1 MSIVIRRA
9 ALTDITRIVEL
20 AIESVSR
27 NPLPLMIDRG
37 AMTETA
43 LDLIKGGQHF
53 ARVAEVDGHVVG
65 ALGACTQPGFWHQ
78 RSTCSVLMFFA
89 TVAGAGLASVAA
101 DAAGELL
108 AADGAMEDDA
118 AASAA
123 SAASATAAATPA
135 AAAAGSCS
143 TRHSNASVDNSAP
156 ASK

>member
-53 ARVAEVDGHVVG
+53 ARVAEVDGQVVG

-89 TVAGAGLASVAA
+89 TVPGAGLALIREFARWVKSRPTIKVAIFSLEPGM
-101 DAAGELL
+101 DPRIGTFLRRLGFTHE
-108 AADGAMEDDA
+108 
-118 AASAA
+118 
-123 SAASATAAATPA
+123 TPCFSYVR
-135 AAAAGSCS
+135 GLQ
-143 TRHSNASVDNSAP
+143 
-156 ASK
+156 